1 MCGIAGIVN
10 IHPKTRHASAIRL
23 MTNRIAHRGP
33 DAEGVYVDDQVAL
46 GHRRLS
52 IIDLSAE
59 ANQPMWDY
67 SGRYALVFN
76 GEIYNYKEVR
86 ALLKDYPFRTHSDS
100 EVVIAAYATWGPKGL
115 EHLNGMF
122 GFAIWDQKEEVLFAA
137 RDRVGKKPFFYHVS
151 ASQLLFCSEV
161 RGLLASGMMDGK
173 LDESQLDEFFKYQAA
188 QHDHT
193 LVKGIRRLP
202 AGHYLL
208 LKDGQLTM
216 EQYWGYHHLRP
227 SADDL
232 AQARRQVKDLFMD
245 SIRLRMVSDVPV
257 GAFLSGGIDSS
268 LVVACMA
275 EQSSSPVHTF
285 TISFDEKQYDEST
298 YAKVIADRYRT
309 DHHLIR
315 VRPESFLESLDDI
328 LASMDIPSGDGPNT
342 FLVSKFTREAGVKV
356 ALSGL
361 GGDELFA
368 GYNKFIMYYKLMSWA
383 WVQNIPVSLRGNL
396 LRALSAR
403 MKNHRLEKLAELS
416 SLPNW
421 NISTVYPVLRQSYSD
436 QDLRSLLNLPV
447 PVDGVKAHLA
457 ATTKDLAWMGR
468 LSQCTVGEMET
479 YTRDVLL
486 RDTDQ
491 MSMAHALEVRAPF
504 FDYRLIEYVLSLPDE
519 IKYPHQ
525 PKQLLVDALAP
536 RLPLEITSRKK
547 MGFTLPIDQWLR
559 KELAQLT
566 SEKLQY
572 LAGRKEFNGQYI
584 MDTWKHFREGDPR
597 VLWSR
602 IWKLI
607 VVSDWLQRN
616 NL

>member
-1 MCGIAGIVN
+1 
-10 IHPKTRHASAIRL
+10 
-23 MTNRIAHRGP
+23 MTDRMAHRGP
-33 DAEGVYVDDQVAL
+33 DAEGVYADDDVAL

-67 SGRYALVFN
+67 TGRYALVFN
-76 GEIYNYKEVR
+76 GEIYNYQEVR
-86 ALLKDYPFRTHSDS
+86 SRLNDYPFKTHSDS

-115 EHLNGMF
+115 EYLNGMF
-122 GFAIWDQKEEVLFAA
+122 AFAIWDHQEKILFAA
-137 RDRVGKKPFFYHVS
+137 RDRVGKKPLFYHEGLS
-151 ASQLLFCSEV
+151 HFIFSSEV
-161 RGLLASGMMDGK
+161 RGLLASGLWDGK
-173 LDESQLDEFFKYQAA
+173 LDETQLDEFFKYQAA

-193 LVKGIRRLP
+193 LVKGVRRLP
-202 AGHYLL
+202 AGHYILVQ
-208 LKDGQLTM
+208 KGQMTM
-216 EQYWGYHHLRP
+216 HRYWGYDHLRP
-227 SADDL
+227 SSDDL
-232 AQARRQVKDLFMD
+232 TTARQKVKELFMD

-275 EQSSSPVHTF
+275 EQSTAPVHTF
-285 TISFDEKQYDEST
+285 TVSFDEKQYDESAF
-298 YAKVIADRYRT
+298 AKIITDRYRT

-315 VRPESFLESLDDI
+315 VKPESFLDSLDEI

-342 FLVSKFTREAGVKV
+342 FLVSKYTRQSGVKV

-368 GYNKFIMYYKLMSWA
+368 GYSKFLIYYKLMSWS
-383 WVQNIPVSLRGNL
+383 WLEKIPLALRGHF
-396 LRALSAR
+396 LRFVSTR
-403 MKNHRLEKLAELS
+403 IKDHRLEKLAELS
-416 SLPNW
+416 GLKNW
-421 NISTVYPVLRQSYSD
+421 DIATVYPVLRQSYSD
-436 QDLRSLLNLPV
+436 HDLSQLLTMTLPE
-447 PVDGVKAHLA
+447 DGVKKHLS
-457 ATTKDLAWMGR
+457 ATVKNLNWMGR
-468 LSQCTVGEMET
+468 LSLCTVGEMET

-504 FDYRLIEYVLSLPDE
+504 FDYRLIEYVLSLPDAL
-519 IKYPHQ
+519 KYPHS

-536 RLPLEITSRKK
+536 RLPVEITARKK
-547 MGFTLPIDQWLR
+547 MGFTLPIDRWLR
-559 KELAQLT
+559 RELKDLAD
-566 SEKLQY
+566 EKLRY
-572 LAGRKEFNGQYI
+572 LADRKEFNGQY
-584 MDTWKHFREGDPR
+584 MMETWKAFMDHNPR

-607 VVSDWLQRN
+607 VLSDWLQRN